1 MLGKQN
7 RQTIFMDAQ
16 TWFDKPVVQPD
27 SIYGLLADWGDRLIR
42 DEDFAELFS

>member
-1 MLGKQN
+1 
-7 RQTIFMDAQ
+7 MDAQ